1 MDGAA
6 GFSVGV
12 LLFALLEWVSVLYNL
27 PVNIV
32 VLLASANVIYGI
44 NALNLAFLVA
54 KPVYTIT
61 VLAIGNVVWAFIC
74 IAIVLYYVQTASLI
88 GIMFIVLEAGFV
100 IILAYYEFK
109 LRFVLANVK

>member
-1 MDGAA
+1 L
-6 GFSVGV
+6 GV

-32 VLLASANVIYGI
+32 VLLASGNVIYGI
-44 NALNLAFLVA
+44 YALNLAFLVS
-54 KPVYTIT
+54 KPAYTIT

-88 GIMFIVLEAGFV
+88 GIMFIVLEAGVV